1 MKIQDVD
8 MFYFALPEIR
18 DIGDGSQDLL
28 LVRVRTESHIGWGE
42 CEASPL
48 ASIAGLVAPVSH
60 SACHPVIDSVVGQE
74 INSPEDILRI
84 GRVVRARSLDLLQAS
99 HTWSGIEI
107 ALWDLLGKAR
117 EVPVYELLGFSNPK
131 PKTAYASLL
140 FGATPQETLNR
151 AKQCAAAGFRAVKF
165 GWGLYGA
172 GTVSDDVD
180 QVMAAREGLGPDA
193 NLMVDAGT
201 IWVDDVDAALA
212 RIPSL
217 EQAGVFWLEEP
228 FTGGAVRS
236 YAQLAARSPKVGL
249 AGGEGSHMQNVAE
262 TLIDHGGIK
271 FVQIDCGRIGGI
283 GPSAAVARY
292 ADAQGVQYVNHTF
305 TSHLALSASLHAFA
319 GIDSGWL
326 CEYPVEASELA
337 MGITSD
343 HIEVGQD
350 GCVRTP
356 DKPGLGLSLDLEAC
370 KRYLVDVEISVAGK
384 VLFRSGVPSESP
396 AGARASHPATEMEG

>member
-28 LVRVRTESHIGWGE
+28 LVRARTESQIGWGE

-48 ASIAGLVAPVSH
+48 VSIAGLVAPASH
-60 SACHPVIDSVVGQE
+60 SACHPVMDSVVGQE
-74 INSPEDILRI
+74 LNSPEDILRI
-84 GRVVRARSLDLLQAS
+84 GRLVRARSLDMLQAP

-117 EVPVYELLGFSNPK
+117 EVPVYELLGFANPK
-131 PKTAYASLL
+131 PKTPYASLL
-140 FGATPQETLNR
+140 FGGTPQETLDR
-151 AKQCAAAGFRAVKF
+151 AQRCVAAGFRAVKF
-165 GWGLYGA
+165 GWGPYGL
-172 GTVSDDVD
+172 GSVSDDVD
-180 QVMAAREGLGPDA
+180 HVMAAREGLGLDRT
-193 NLMVDAGT
+193 LMVDAGT
-201 IWVDDVDAALA
+201 AWVDDVDAALA

-228 FTGGAVRS
+228 FAGGAVRS
-236 YAQLAARSPKVGL
+236 YAKLAALSPKVGL
-249 AGGEGSHMQNVAE
+249 AGGEGSHMQSVAE
-262 TLIDHGGIK
+262 TLIDHGAIK
-271 FVQIDCGRIGGI
+271 FVQIDSGRIGGI

-292 ADAQGVQYVNHTF
+292 ADAKGVQFVNHTF
-305 TSHLALSASLHAFA
+305 TSHLALSAALSSFA

-350 GCVRTP
+350 GCVRVP
-356 DKPGLGLSLDLEAC
+356 EGPGLGLSLNLEASM
-370 KRYLVDVEISVAGK
+370 KYLIDVEISVAGK
-384 VLFRSGVPSESP
+384 VLFRSGVPSE
-396 AGARASHPATEMEG
+396 